1 MAAGSPPIGQVA
13 AKYGLDPK
21 IFANLVRRESGGNQ
35 GARSPVGAIGLTQL
49 MPATAR
55 SLGVNPYDP
64 RQNLEGGAKYL
75 RQQLDRF
82 GGDYTKALAAY
93 NAGPGAVQKYGG
105 VPPFAE
111 TQAYV
116 KAILGGKAPVAGR
129 APAPAPSAASGPSRG
144 QIIARFLL
152 SNEDPLS
159 FATALRGAKAPSSP
173 VSSAPA
179 TVKGTAGGNTVAS
192 FEGVP
197 VAAWMVPALKF
208 ARQHGWTG
216 KLTSG
221 VRTYAQQAA
230 LYANRGSNPNPVAP
244 PGKSNHEIENGGA
257 FDATQ
262 PQQLNRILQA
272 FTGKRP
278 IWAPTVGL
286 KDPVHFSATGK

>member
-1 MAAGSPPIGQVA
+1 MAAGSPQIGQVA
-13 AKYGLDPK
+13 AKYGIDPR
-21 IFANLVRRESGGNQ
+21 IFANLVRQESGGNQ

-116 KAILGGKAPVAGR
+116 KAILGGKTPTSAR
-129 APAPAPSAASGPSRG
+129 APAPSPSPAASGPSRG
-144 QIIARFLL
+144 QIIAQFLL
-152 SNEDPLS
+152 SNENPLS
-159 FATALRGAKAPSSP
+159 FVTALRGASSP
-173 VSSAPA
+173 ASSAPA
-179 TVKGTAGGNTVAS
+179 TVKQTAGGNRVAN
-192 FEGVP
+192 FEGTP

-262 PQQLNRILQA
+262 PQQLNRVLQG
-272 FTGKRP
+272 FTGQRP
-278 IWAPTVGL
+278 VWAPTVGL
-286 KDPVHFSATGK
+286 KDPVHFSLTGR